1 MAGGPAGFS
10 LGFSCPD
17 LLRILL
23 TRIKIARTGLSPST
37 DGLSMPF
44 RFFLYLFLAVLLP
57 QIRLNVSGLGC
68 AAFARHYLRYHCCF
82 LFLLLLRCFSSEG
95 SLLVSRYH
103 LYGGLPHSDIRGL
116 SVICTSPRLFA
127 AYHVLLRLAEPRHSP
142 YALVCF
148 YCSKLCLY
156 Y

>member
-23 TRIKIARTGLSPST
+23 TRIKIARTGLSPSS

-57 QIRLNVSGLGC
+57 RIRLNVSGLGC

-127 AYHVLLRLAEPRHSP
+127 AYHVFRRLSVPRHP
-142 YALVCF
+142 PCAL
-148 YCSKLCLY
+148 SCLTFRSHIM
-156 Y
+156 